1 MSASEKS
8 DLENAQ
14 SPEPAGVEGS
24 AFLLDDDSASHASSP
39 GVSVYAYGHGLGKYP
54 FCEQARAVN
63 TSADGCSLLLSV
75 RVSVGQNLALTNG
88 SKSKDQECQV
98 VSVDRYDTKTF
109 QVAVVFPSPNADFWE
124 VPPAAS
130 SNGSGTPGA
139 AAVKAPGADLG
150 IRGRR
155 STRVV
160 QSLPL
165 TVTGIDALGRRF
177 EERTS
182 TLMLNCHG
190 CRYQSRHYA
199 LKGMWVTIEV
209 PASESRSAVRRVRG
223 QVLWVRPPRTA
234 RELIELGV
242 EFETAGNLW
251 SIADPPPDWFPF
263 PDLPPAQPAHKTG
276 EAQDI
281 QVHEG
286 NAKQAGSG
294 VLGIEE
300 ELTSALS
307 AVALA
312 AQQQLERRAADLLEH
327 QSQEINRRLDS
338 AVASWTQRLQPALQ
352 AAGQET
358 VARLGVQ
365 LEQELGSRLD
375 RVREVLARLDSRTQA
390 ADEALRKGQE
400 ASANLSAQ
408 GQIADL
414 APARLQILGQEFE
427 QSAAAIAAKLL
438 ADMETKATESSRKSL
453 EAVLQA
459 ALAYEKVVQ
468 TQISTHIEAVL
479 DRVQTTFGNLEQD
492 FEKSAL
498 VLTGKL
504 LADIEVKVADTAL
517 SSFNQKA
524 REMSEQTE
532 ATLERVQS
540 AIASL
545 EDGFEKSAGTVTS
558 KLLAD
563 LEAKAAETTHST
575 FEALFKTAEWYEKKV
590 HTQMQATIQK
600 GSEEAIS
607 SLREQGRE
615 ISGAFAAE
623 INQQG
628 RLLADRAHALE
639 RQFADH
645 LSHFANERV
654 GEYKQRLDDEANGS
668 LRSAADKFA
677 ELCGQNIEVVSRSSE
692 ERLREMCNQV
702 FAEAG
707 ENLRQRLLVLAA
719 FPAVKP
725 AGEQ

>member
-1 MSASEKS
+1 MSASEKN

-14 SPEPAGVEGS
+14 RPESAGLDGS
-24 AFLLDDDSASHASSP
+24 AFLLDDDSASHVSSP
-39 GVSVYAYGHGLGKYP
+39 GVSIYVYGHGLGKYP

-88 SKSKDQECQV
+88 SKSKDQECQA
-98 VSVDRYDTKTF
+98 VSVDRYDAKTF

-124 VPPAAS
+124 VPPATS
-130 SNGSGTPGA
+130 SNGSGTPDPQDA
-139 AAVKAPGADLG
+139 PAVKAPGVDLG

-160 QSLPL
+160 RSLPL

-209 PASESRSAVRRVRG
+209 PASESRSVVRTVRG

-251 SIADPPPDWFPF
+251 AIADPPPDWFPF
-263 PDLPPAQPAHKTG
+263 PDLPPAQPAHKPA

-281 QVHEG
+281 EVHEG
-286 NAKQAGSG
+286 TAKQADSG

-327 QSQEINRRLDS
+327 QSQEINRRLDN

-375 RVREVLARLDSRTQA
+375 RVREVLARLDSKTQA
-390 ADEALRKGQE
+390 ADEASRRGQE
-400 ASANLSAQ
+400 GPSS
-408 GQIADL
+408 QIADL
-414 APARLQILGQEFE
+414 GVARLQTLGQEFE
-427 QSAAAIAAKLL
+427 QSAAAVAAKLL
-438 ADMETKATESSRKSL
+438 ADMEAKAAESSRKSL

-498 VLTGKL
+498 MLTDKL
-504 LADIEVKVADTAL
+504 LADIEVKVTETSL
-517 SSFNQKA
+517 SGFRQKA

-558 KLLAD
+558 KLLTD
-563 LEAKAAETTHST
+563 LEAKAAEATHST

-590 HTQMQATIQK
+590 HTQMQATLQK

-628 RLLADRAHALE
+628 RFLADRAHALE
-639 RQFADH
+639 RQLADQ

-677 ELCGQNIEVVSRSSE
+677 ELCGQNIEVASRSSE